1 MQKAW
6 KVLFS
11 FLFILS
17 LILNFDVN
25 SSLPVYNGEEDIK
38 LPILMYHRISKDKN
52 LWGKY
57 SISPDELESDIK
69 LILSRGFTPITVS
82 DLINRENTPLPEK
95 PIMITFDDGNR
106 SDFLYAYPLA
116 LKYKVKIVCSPVGI
130 YTEKLSGSD
139 SHVYLSPE
147 EMREMEKS
155 GFVEFQNHSYNLHN
169 FDSHRKGSLKSSAET
184 DYDYRSLI
192 LDDLTH
198 AQKVFRENGLKAPVC
213 FTYPYGMRDDTL
225 LTLVKEAGFT
235 ASLGTYARVNILS
248 DNLYDLCRF
257 NRPHNYNINKIL
269 DLAE

>member
-6 KVLFS
+6 KLLFS

-17 LILNFDVN
+17 LVLNFDVN
-25 SSLPVYNGEEDIK
+25 SSLPVSASADDVK

-57 SISPDELESDIK
+57 SISPDELEADIK
-69 LILSRGFTPITVS
+69 LILERGFTPITVN
-82 DLINRENTPLPEK
+82 DLNNRDKVPLPEK
-95 PIMITFDDGNR
+95 PIMLTFDDGNR

-130 YTEKLSGSD
+130 YTENYSSRD
-139 SHVYLSPE
+139 NHVYLSPA

-169 FDSHRKGSLKSSAET
+169 FDSNRKGCLKSDVESDS
-184 DYDYRSLI
+184 DYKTLL
-192 LDDLTH
+192 LDDLFH
-198 AQKVFRENGLKAPVC
+198 AQTIFHENGLKTPTC
-213 FTYPYGMRDDTL
+213 FTYPYGMRDDNL
-225 LTLVKEAGFT
+225 LDLVKQAGFT
-235 ASLGTYARVNILS
+235 STLGTYARINILN

-257 NRPHNYNINKIL
+257 NRPHKYGIGKIL